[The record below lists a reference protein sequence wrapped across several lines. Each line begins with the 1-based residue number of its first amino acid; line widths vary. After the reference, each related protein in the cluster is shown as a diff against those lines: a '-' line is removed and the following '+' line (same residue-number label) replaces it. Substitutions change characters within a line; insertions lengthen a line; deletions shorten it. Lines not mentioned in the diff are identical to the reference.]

1 MFLDAVLVYNFLL
14 NEPHER
20 IRAVAVVGG
29 RILTTGG
36 NTDYFDS
43 STKGGS
49 IGGDGT
55 EYDRYNKPYVGV
67 EPIG

>member
-1 MFLDAVLVYNFLL
+1 M
-14 NEPHER
+14 
-20 IRAVAVVGG
+20 VGG